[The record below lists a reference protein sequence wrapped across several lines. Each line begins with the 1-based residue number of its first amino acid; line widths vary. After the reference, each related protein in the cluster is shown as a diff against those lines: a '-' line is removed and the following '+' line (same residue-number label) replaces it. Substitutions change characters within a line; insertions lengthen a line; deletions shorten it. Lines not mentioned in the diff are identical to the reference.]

1 MANTRGD
8 AGPLRGVSV
17 IVAGGGLAGLVAA
30 RRLADRGAR
39 ATVYEARGRVG
50 GRVLT
55 ARGGPLASLHGEL
68 GAEFVDAKHEHVRA
82 LAKDL
87 NVGLSPA
94 LESGFGV
101 VIARGRQV
109 RVQSTQRREWDA
121 LGALLRDDLE
131 RFEYEGCSWH
141 GSVAHSLA
149 ALTVDELLRARHA
162 SPHLRTFAKSL
173 RALYMAGPDDL
184 GALVLLEQLR
194 EGSPAA
200 MRSSRVKG
208 GSDRLVAGLAADR
221 RFSIEL
227 EQRIRRVEHTGRSVC
242 VTLES
247 SRGDRAERRA
257 DYVVLA
263 LPLPLVREVEF
274 DPPLPERKR
283 RALESLSFGIGVK
296 TLLRFRSPW
305 WRRLG
310 RPRAYGST
318 LPIGAVWDG
327 GEGQSGGGL
336 LTLLTGGLSQRDA
349 DALVSPDGRD
359 RIGQSLRWL
368 GRPEPPLGYVQAHW
382 GRDRWAR
389 GAYAVFGPGFDP
401 HDREL
406 LGRAVGRVLFAGEHT
421 SLEAQGYMEGA
432 VESGERAAR
441 EVEGLHAVRPM

>member
-1 MANTRGD
+1 
-8 AGPLRGVSV
+8 
-17 IVAGGGLAGLVAA
+17 LAGLVAA
-30 RRLADRGAR
+30 RGLVDRGAR
-39 ATVYEARGRVG
+39 VTLFEARRRLG

-55 ARGGPLASLHGEL
+55 ARGGPLGTLHGEL
-68 GAEFVDAKHEHVRA
+68 GGEFVDRTHERVRA
-82 LAKDL
+82 LANDL
-87 NVGLSPA
+87 GVALSPA

-109 RVQSTQRREWDA
+109 RVQASQRREWDA
-121 LGALLRDDLE
+121 LGELLREDLE
-131 RFEYEGCSWH
+131 RFESEACSWH

-184 GALVLLEQLR
+184 SALVLLEQLR
-194 EGSPAA
+194 EGSPAS
-200 MRSSRVKG
+200 MRSTRVKG
-208 GSDRLVAGLAADR
+208 GSDRLVAALASDR
-221 RFSIEL
+221 RFTVAL
-227 EQRIRRVEHTGRSVC
+227 EQRVRRVEHTGRSVC

-247 SRGDRAERRA
+247 GSGQRAERRA

-283 RALESLSFGIGVK
+283 RALDSLSFGVGIK
-296 TLLRFRSPW
+296 TLLRFESPW
-305 WRRLG
+305 WRRRG

-327 GEGQSGGGL
+327 GEGQAGGGL
-336 LTLLTGGLSQRDA
+336 LTLLTGASSEREA
-349 DALVSPDGRD
+349 DALISHEGRD
-359 RIGQSLRWL
+359 RMLRSLRWL
-368 GRPEPPLGYVQAHW
+368 GRPEPPLGCVQAHW

-421 SLEAQGYMEGA
+421 SLDAQGYMEGA

-441 EVEGLHAVRPM
+441 EVEGLHAVRPV